1 MAIIPDECKFHVV
14 SESVDT
20 ADRGSKLAQSKRK
33 SITMADIVETIPSSP
48 TIFTR
53 GADSGGG
60 GYCSVVAY
68 NKGPSACDVNIVQG
82 KYSTISGGHRNKER
96 LVVGDATNLYG
107 NTISGGE
114 NNNIQSWDTSYNYGG
129 TIGGGAFNAL
139 CNPGYRVSY
148 STISGGLNS
157 RINDSYYST
166 ISGGGSNGISNESHK
181 SSISGGYLNT
191 IYNNSVY
198 STIGGGQ
205 FNYISAGG
213 GHASIPGGTYN
224 RVTNYKSHIL
234 GNDINSDRDCATFV
248 NNLSIKSIPVSS
260 AGLPSGSV
268 WNNAG
273 VLNIV

>member
-20 ADRGSKLAQSKRK
+20 TDRGSKLAQSKRK
-33 SITMADIVETIPSSP
+33 SITMADIVETIPSGP

-53 GADSGGG
+53 GADFGGG
-60 GYCSVVAY
+60 GYCSIVAY
-68 NKGPSACDVNIVQG
+68 NKGSAACSVNIVQG
-82 KYSTISGGHRNKER
+82 NYSTISGGQRNKEI
-96 LVVGDATNLYG
+96 LVVGDASNLYC
-107 NTISGGE
+107 NTISGGS
-114 NNNIQSWDTSYNYGG
+114 NNRICSWDTSYNYSGS
-129 TIGGGAFNAL
+129 IGGGAFNTI
-139 CNPGYRVSY
+139 CNSEFKVSY

-157 RINDSYYST
+157 SIDSSYYST
-166 ISGGGSNGISNESHK
+166 VSGGGSNFIAQESNK
-181 SSISGGYLNT
+181 STISGGYLNG

-213 GHASIPGGTYN
+213 GYASIPGGTDN

-268 WNNAG
+268 WNNSG

>member
-82 KYSTISGGHRNKER
+82 KYSTISGGRRNKER

-129 TIGGGAFNAL
+129 TIGGGAFNA
-139 CNPGYRVSY
+139 
-148 STISGGLNS
+148 
-157 RINDSYYST
+157 DSYYST